1 MLQRKWLTSDPGVG
15 GGELGPNNGPVC
27 LCCFQFG
34 GEALGSDSFL
44 GVVLSSLVLLLEE
57 LADVVHSAF
66 IGTGEGTLRIG
77 GVRRRGGVI
86 AVQRLEIRIKSEHSD
101 WAEEEML
108 TLSSDGSPEGCQKD
122 PRWSI

>member
-1 MLQRKWLTSDPGVG
+1 MLRKKQLTGDPGVG

-66 IGTGEGTLRIG
+66 IGTRKRALQVG
-77 GVRRRGGVI
+77 GVRRRGGVV
-86 AVQRLEIRIKSEHSD
+86 AVPKLEIRTKLEYGD
-101 WAEEEML
+101 W
-108 TLSSDGSPEGCQKD
+108 G
-122 PRWSI
+122 